1 MYVQKLSD
9 THTYIVNTIY
19 VYMPSMNRVA
29 YSERGR
35 SRDKNTISS
44 TDHCSRTLRRR
55 KPKFST
61 KVKTT
66 RKKTN
71 SSRRQKEFSRIT
83 EVLKQKLHRMKD
95 RIASSQTVK
104 DTMLELKNALRDKIA
119 LR

>member
-35 SRDKNTISS
+35 SRDKKTISS
-44 TDHCSRTLRRR
+44 TDHHSRTLRRR

-61 KVKTT
+61 KVKT